1 MFDNS
6 KKRWILGAIF
16 FVIVVGLL
24 SWFFFSVNY
33 TKVCEDDNCFNSAL
47 SICKKAEFLKDTTD
61 ARWYYKI
68 SGPTTN
74 DRCEVYVKLAQLRK
88 GGIEIVKLEGKD
100 MICKIPYSVVESPQR
115 EIESCHGELKE
126 EIQSLLIQKMHSYL
140 LENLGQVN
148 KEFTTVI

>member
-1 MFDNS
+1 MWDNV
-6 KKRWILGAIF
+6 KKRKIVGIIF

-47 SICKKAEFLKDTTD
+47 SICKRAEFLKDTTD

-68 SGPTTN
+68 NGPAQN
-74 DRCEVYVKLAQLRK
+74 ERCEVYVKLAQLRK
-88 GGIEIVKLEGKD
+88 GGIEIVRLEGKD
-100 MICKIPYSVVESPQR
+100 MVCLTPYSVVESPQR
-115 EIESCHGELKE
+115 EIESCHGELRE
-126 EIQSLLIQKMHSYL
+126 EISSLLIQKMHSYL
-140 LENLGQVN
+140 LENLGQVS